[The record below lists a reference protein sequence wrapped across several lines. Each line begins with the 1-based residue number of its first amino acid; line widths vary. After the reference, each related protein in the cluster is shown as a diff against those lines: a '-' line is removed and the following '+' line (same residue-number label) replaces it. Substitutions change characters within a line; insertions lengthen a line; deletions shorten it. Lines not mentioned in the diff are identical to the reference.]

1 MSNEEIRKED
11 IKDYLELSKEIAE
24 RESTLYESDGQLSH
38 EEFKINDV
46 VAEQNKI
53 RFDKNEEDLFR
64 IHLETVIRLLADNFE
79 EFGFEHDLYYDLVYN
94 LMVLEYN
101 RFDQIGNEERVA
113 FMLKEIGINE
123 HIRQKVKA
131 LLDHEIEVG
140 EMKSERESKEE

>member
-140 EMKSERESKEE
+140 EMKPERESKEE

>member
-11 IKDYLELSKEIAE
+11 IKDYLELSKEIAD

-94 LMVLEYN
+94 LMVLEYD
-101 RFDQIGNEERVA
+101 RLDQIGNEERVA

-140 EMKSERESKEE
+140 EMKPERESKEE